1 MELAN
6 NTDQSTDFEY
16 HVFYNSLFDKHE
28 PLVLEYNSQE
38 RAWIQKIV
46 CETEWEDIPDIDKI
60 LDWTQGKGKFITGMV
75 KQLVYMNNQEQFM
88 NYVTKTLMRHLQEN
102 EHFKSIKTK
111 EDKILI
117 LIQSLTFLIEYCD
130 IEDMEIFEEMCES
143 NIAARFYTA
152 LYNLGLRN
160 LKKNSQPTKDN
171 DDIKDIFK
179 GRLTVLKKYLER
191 IIKSQHA

>member
-1 MELAN
+1 
-6 NTDQSTDFEY
+6 
-16 HVFYNSLFDKHE
+16 
-28 PLVLEYNSQE
+28 VLEYTPQE
-38 RAWIQKIV
+38 RVWIQKIV

-75 KQLVYMNNQEQFM
+75 KQLVYMNNQEQFI

-130 IEDMEIFEEMCES
+130 IEDMEVFEEVCKS
-143 NIAARFYTA
+143 NITARFYTA

-160 LKKNSQPTKDN
+160 LKKIGPPTENN
-171 DDIKDIFK
+171 DSVKDIFK
-179 GRLTVLKKYLER
+179 GRLSVLKKYLED
-191 IIKSQHA
+191 IIKFQHQQ